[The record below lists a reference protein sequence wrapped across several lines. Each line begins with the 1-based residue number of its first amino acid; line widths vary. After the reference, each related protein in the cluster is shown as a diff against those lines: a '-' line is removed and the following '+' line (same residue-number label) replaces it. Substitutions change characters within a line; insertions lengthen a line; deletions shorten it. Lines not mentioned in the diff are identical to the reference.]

1 MQSALSAQLEAA
13 TLALVGDGTLK
24 DRLCAAFCEHLDDIS
39 ELDLPEEVQEEFAAM
54 ARVMHGARA
63 LPGDSVVRAS
73 IRKLS
78 NDQAQRY
85 ASLILR
91 TYVLRVRELAATART
106 SPRSASPTRE
116 DASREST
123 PLALLL
129 ALENGTQG
137 GRRPKRANR
146 G

>member
-1 MQSALSAQLEAA
+1 MQSVLSAQLEAA

-24 DRLCAAFCEHLDDIS
+24 DRLCAAYCDHLDDVS
-39 ELDLPEEVQEEFAAM
+39 EQDLPDEVQEEFAAM
-54 ARVMHGARA
+54 VRVMHGARA

-78 NDQAQRY
+78 NEQAQRY

-91 TYVLRVRELAATART
+91 SYGLRIGELAATART
-106 SPRSASPTRE
+106 APRAASEPL
-116 DASREST
+116 EST
-123 PLALLL
+123 PLAALL
-129 ALENGTQG
+129 ALESGTRSG
-137 GRRPKRANR
+137 TRPKQASR